1 MAADRWWTDERVD
14 ELKARWRDG
23 ESAREIARNMD
34 ATSRNAVIGKAHR
47 VGLIRIKVTALPKPK
62 RQRKTLRYVDH
73 RYVKGEETVKTEP
86 PPPSFVNPIRFFDL
100 REQHC
105 RWPGAGEMPDLL
117 FCGEPKLNG
126 YSYCPHHCRIAFAK
140 PGSPPKAPR

>member
-105 RWPGAGEMPDLL
+105 RWPGGADLVQARWRGGEHREDWSFRRLRD
-117 FCGEPKLNG
+117 EV
-126 YSYCPHHCRIAFAK
+126 R
-140 PGSPPKAPR
+140 